1 MGNAPLSKRPELGFL
16 GALAM
21 VSAAMLI
28 NSGWELW
35 TASAQL
41 RRVDS
46 PERAVCYDDVTINAE
61 KGKRIT
67 TLFLTDRSGR
77 RLDLCSGG
85 ECYYS
90 AWGTDLGKRS
100 HMCYVGSVL
109 VNVAVEGIPRLTRSE
124 RMSELRDRIWLHKL
138 MLGIGV
144 LCMSASA
151 LLRRKGISRRRSPA
165 IHPSN

>member
-1 MGNAPLSKRPELGFL
+1 
-16 GALAM
+16 M
-21 VSAAMLI
+21 VAAAMLI

-35 TASAQL
+35 IASAQL

-46 PERAVCYDDVTINAE
+46 PEQAVCYDDVTINAE
-61 KGKRIT
+61 KGKRST
-67 TLFLTDRSGR
+67 TLFLIDKSGK
-77 RLDLCSGG
+77 RLDVCSGG

-90 AWGTDLGKRS
+90 GWGTDLGKRS
-100 HMCYVGSVL
+100 NMCYVGSVL
-109 VNVAVEGIPRLTRSE
+109 VNAAAEGVPRLIRSE
-124 RMSELRDRIWLHKL
+124 RVAELRDRIWLHKL

-151 LLRRKGISRRRSPA
+151 LLRRKGISRRRSPS